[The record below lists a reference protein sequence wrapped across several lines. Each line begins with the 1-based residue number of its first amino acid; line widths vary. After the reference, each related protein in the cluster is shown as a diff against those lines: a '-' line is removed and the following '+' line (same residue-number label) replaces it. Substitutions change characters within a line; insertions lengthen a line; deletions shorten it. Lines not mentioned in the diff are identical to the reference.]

1 MSGRPTTEEAV
12 SAVQRALLQCVGP
25 GAAEQLAL
33 AQARL
38 AWLEVVADASLAP
51 PGMWSR
57 LITVQNGEATVAASE
72 PILAAEL
79 RLRGDRLAQALNERQ
94 AGRPGA
100 LYQVRTVT
108 VVVRP
113 GASEPSP

>member
-1 MSGRPTTEEAV
+1 MSKRPTTEEAV

-38 AWLEVVADASLAP
+38 AWIEAVAGLTP
-51 PGMWSR
+51 HGMWSR
-57 LITVQNGEATVAASE
+57 LVSVNNGVATVVTPE

-79 RLRGDRLAQALNERQ
+79 KLRGDRLAQAVNERQ
-94 AGRPGA
+94 RGRPGA
-100 LYQVRTVT
+100 LYELRGIA

-113 GASEPSP
+113 GATEGPS

>member
-1 MSGRPTTEEAV
+1 MSGRPTTEDAA

-38 AWLEVVADASLAP
+38 AWLEVVAEAGLAP
-51 PGMWSR
+51 EGMWSR
-57 LITVQNGEATVAASE
+57 LAGINNGVAQVVTAE

-79 RLRGDRLAQALNERQ
+79 KLRADGLVASVNAHQQ
-94 AGRPGA
+94 GRPGA
-100 LYQVRTVT
+100 LYQLRGLS

-113 GASEPSP
+113 GATEAGP